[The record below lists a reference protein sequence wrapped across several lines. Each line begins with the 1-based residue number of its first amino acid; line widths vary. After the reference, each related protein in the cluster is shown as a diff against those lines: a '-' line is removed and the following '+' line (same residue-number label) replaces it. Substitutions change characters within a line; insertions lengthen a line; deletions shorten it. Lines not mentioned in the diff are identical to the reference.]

1 MYQKVLWVLYINA
14 SILTPYGAKQYIE
27 RTGSTMDTTTNVYD
41 VYFVPSDNVKP
52 TITFGDY
59 SHNEVYSGETFKNT
73 ISVSDN
79 YGVQSVSIPNDSGIR
94 VSISNNNTQVS
105 GTAPNVTSV
114 TNKSVKVTAID
125 KSNNQIIEQ
134 FNVLLKP
141 LKDKYRLTTSST
153 NQHPVRLNNIQ
164 NGATLSPAER
174 QSVIDSVSV
183 TNIAPR
189 RSYIT
194 EPANEVQ
201 SKEVSNVIRP
211 RNDATVT
218 VTVTYKDG
226 TINQI
231 SVPVKHVLP
240 EVVSVPRYTVQG
252 HNFPQDNGAAPRD
265 FFRLQNGNTF
275 TARVNW
281 VGNNAPNINSNQI
294 GVDIPLSAEIWFDGE
309 TTPIVKQT
317 SYKIV
322 KSEPKKVF
330 ETTINGQFVNSN
342 DNPGNAGSYIKS
354 INNSW
359 PNGMYFDWAQ
369 GSSAPTS
376 NTPGAFVRTAT
387 AIYPNGERED
397 VKILLKSNL
406 VSHKLMLIVSLL
418 KVDYLINRSS

>member
-1 MYQKVLWVLYINA
+1 
-14 SILTPYGAKQYIE
+14 
-27 RTGSTMDTTTNVYD
+27 MDTTTNVYD

-265 FFRLQNGNTF
+265 FF
-275 TARVNW
+275 
-281 VGNNAPNINSNQI
+281 
-294 GVDIPLSAEIWFDGE
+294 
-309 TTPIVKQT
+309 
-317 SYKIV
+317 
-322 KSEPKKVF
+322 
-330 ETTINGQFVNSN
+330 
-342 DNPGNAGSYIKS
+342 
-354 INNSW
+354 
-359 PNGMYFDWAQ
+359 
-369 GSSAPTS
+369 
-376 NTPGAFVRTAT
+376 
-387 AIYPNGERED
+387 
-397 VKILLKSNL
+397 
-406 VSHKLMLIVSLL
+406 
-418 KVDYLINRSS
+418 